1 MYKINL
7 NLLTDVDNGLSWGAN
22 EFSLSQNYPNPF
34 NPTTKIS
41 WQSSVSGNQTIK
53 IYDIAGKE
61 VATLISEYRL
71 AGKNEVEFD
80 ASNLS
85 SGIYF
90 YKLTAGNISKTKKML
105 VLK

>member
-1 MYKINL
+1 MAL
-7 NLLTDVDNGLSWGAN
+7 VTDVVNDQPQIVN
-22 EFSLSQNYPNPF
+22 EFLLSQNYPNPF

-41 WQSSVSGNQTIK
+41 WQSPVSGNQTIK

-71 AGKNEVEFD
+71 AGKNEVEFN

-90 YKLTAGNISKTKKML
+90 YKLTVGNISKTKKML